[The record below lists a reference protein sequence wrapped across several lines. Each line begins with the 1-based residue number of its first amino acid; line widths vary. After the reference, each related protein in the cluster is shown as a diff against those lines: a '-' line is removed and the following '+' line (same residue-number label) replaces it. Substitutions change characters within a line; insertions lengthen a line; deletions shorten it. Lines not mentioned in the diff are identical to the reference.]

1 MHITQTPFLENI
13 CLLLIFRDAT
23 LESLESNL
31 LQLYDPCV
39 AKVYVCVSKKLNFI
53 TRFKALREIR
63 SVFTDADICINNVTD
78 TQLKLV
84 ALYSDFCTK
93 PN

>member
-23 LESLESNL
+23 LESLKSNL

-39 AKVYVCVSKKLNFI
+39 AKVYVCVSKKL
-53 TRFKALREIR
+53 
-63 SVFTDADICINNVTD
+63 
-78 TQLKLV
+78 KLHHS
-84 ALYSDFCTK
+84 L
-93 PN
+93 